1 MAQTK
6 SPALFSRGTAIDFL
20 ALTALWLVAV
30 LIVNPRGDF
39 PLNDD
44 WAASRSVKQLVEH
57 GVYQPT
63 GWMAMTL
70 IIHVFWG
77 ALFCIPHGFS
87 FMAVR
92 ISTLVLSLVG
102 VLGVY
107 VLIRQLDRP
116 RWLAMFCA
124 LTLCFN
130 PVYFSLSNTF
140 MTDVPFTAWEI
151 LACLFFVR
159 YLQMEK
165 NFDLCIAAT
174 LAIVALLIRQLGLAI
189 PMAFGVAFLFKKGF
203 KKHSWIR
210 AALPAILTAGTLIA
224 FNHWL
229 QVSGRAVGDYN
240 LAFAQMV
247 GKSKH
252 PLMLPLNF
260 AHYGWV
266 MLMYLGLF
274 LLPIFATVKFNRQTE
289 VEKSRST
296 FWVFLALFGL
306 LTLTVGHYFL
316 KTALMPV
323 HLNILDPWGLGPLTL
338 CDTQMLKLP
347 DVPLLPTAFWVVV
360 TGLSLLGAGLL
371 VTIVVKEVPRLVSE
385 YRSHNVSAPPVDS
398 QLNNTLA
405 IFFLSSTLI
414 YLGPLLINGFF
425 DRYLLTAIVMLGA
438 FVVVSLPVI
447 EQPPISLRYFAGIL
461 LVVGFAGY
469 SIAGTRDYLEW
480 NRIRWE
486 ALADLQRENISPR
499 QIDGGFEFNGW
510 LFYDP
515 KFHGS
520 HHKSDWWVQDDEYIL
535 SFGQLAG
542 YAIHREYQYTHW
554 MPPYVG
560 KILVLKRMAVET
572 NTLDN
577 RDSAAIIRP

>member
-6 SPALFSRGTAIDFL
+6 SPALLSRGTAIDFL
-20 ALTALWLVAV
+20 ALTVLWLLAV

-57 GVYQPT
+57 GVYQPA

-70 IIHVFWG
+70 IVHVFWG
-77 ALFCIPHGFS
+77 ALFCLPQGFS

-92 ISTLVLSLVG
+92 ISTLALSLVG
-102 VLGVY
+102 VLGLY
-107 VLIRQLDRP
+107 ALIRQLDRP
-116 RWLAMFCA
+116 RWLAMFFA

-130 PVYFSLSNTF
+130 PIYFSLSNTF
-140 MTDVPFTAWEI
+140 MTDVPFTVWEI

-159 YLQMEK
+159 HLQTEK
-165 NFDLCIAAT
+165 NYDLCIATA
-174 LAIVALLIRQLGLAI
+174 LAIVALLTRQLGLAI
-189 PMAFGVAFLFKKGF
+189 PMAFGLAFLFKNGF
-203 KKHSWIR
+203 QKHSWLR
-210 AALPAILTAGTLIA
+210 AVLPAILTAGTLIA

-229 QVSGRAVGDYN
+229 RTSGRAVGAYN

-247 GKSKH
+247 GKAKR
-252 PLMLPLNF
+252 PLTLPLNF

-274 LLPIFATVKFNRQTE
+274 LLPIFAVVKFNRQTE
-289 VEKSRST
+289 AQKSRSVI
-296 FWVFLALFGL
+296 WVWLAWLGL

-323 HLNILDPWGLGPLTL
+323 HLNILDSWGLGPLTL

-347 DVPLLPTAFWVVV
+347 HVPLLPAAFWVVV
-360 TGLSLLGAGLL
+360 TGLSLSGAGLL
-371 VTIVVKEVPRLVSE
+371 VAVVVREMTRLGTE
-385 YRSHNVSAPPVDS
+385 YRSRTVATQPVDS
-398 QLNNTLA
+398 RIKNTVA
-405 IFFLSSTLI
+405 IFFLAGAVI

-425 DRYLLTAIVMLGA
+425 DRYLLTAVVLLGA
-438 FVVVSLPVI
+438 FVVVTLPVI
-447 EQPPISLRYFAGIL
+447 DRPLIRLRYLAGIL
-461 LVVGFAGY
+461 LVLGFAGY
-469 SIAGTRDYLEW
+469 AIAGTRDYLAW

-486 ALADLQRENISPR
+486 ALADLQRENISPK

-510 LFYDP
+510 YFYDP
-515 KFHGS
+515 KSHGPR
-520 HHKSDWWVQDDEYIL
+520 HKSDWWVQDDEYIL

-542 YAIHREYQYTHW
+542 YKIHREYQYTHW
-554 MPPYVG
+554 MPPYQG
-560 KILVLKRMAVET
+560 KILVLQRNDAET
-572 NTLDN
+572 TMPGNLDG
-577 RDSAAIIRP
+577 AAAKHP

>member
-1 MAQTK
+1 MAQNK
-6 SPALFSRGTAIDFL
+6 SPALFPRGTAIDFI
-20 ALTALWLVAV
+20 ALTALWLLAV

-44 WAASRSVKQLVEH
+44 WAASRSVRQLVEH

-63 GWMAMTL
+63 GWLAMTL
-70 IIHVFWG
+70 ILHVFWG
-77 ALFCIPHGFS
+77 ALFCLPHGFS

-102 VLGVY
+102 VLGLY
-107 VLIRQLDRP
+107 ALIRQLDRP
-116 RWLAMFCA
+116 RWLAMICG

-130 PVYFSLSNTF
+130 PIYFSLANTF

-159 YLQMEK
+159 YLQREK
-165 NFDLCIAAT
+165 SFDLCLAT
-174 LAIVALLIRQLGLAI
+174 ALAIAALLIRQLGLAI
-189 PMAFGVAFLFKKGF
+189 PLAFGVAFLFKNGF
-203 KKHSWIR
+203 QRHSWFR
-210 AALPAILTAGTLIA
+210 ATLPAILTAGTLIT

-229 QVSGRAVGDYN
+229 RVSGRAVGDYN

-274 LLPIFATVKFNRQTE
+274 LLPIFATVKFNRPTE
-289 VEKSRST
+289 AEKSRSVI
-296 FWVFLALFGL
+296 WVWLAWLGL

-347 DVPLLPTAFWVVV
+347 DVPQLPTAFWVVV

-371 VTIVVKEVPRLVSE
+371 VALVVKEVTRLVSA
-385 YRSHNVSAPPVDS
+385 YRSRNFSVPPVDS

-405 IFFLSSTLI
+405 IFFLAGTLI

-425 DRYLLTAIVMLGA
+425 DRYLLTALILLA
-438 FVVVSLPVI
+438 ALVVVTLPVI
-447 EQPPISLRYFAGIL
+447 ERPPISLRYFTGML

-469 SIAGTRDYLEW
+469 AIAGTRDYLEW

-486 ALADLQRENISPR
+486 ALTDLQRENISPK

-510 LFYDP
+510 FFYDL
-515 KFHGS
+515 KSHGPR
-520 HHKSDWWVQDDEYIL
+520 HKSDWWVQDDEYIL

-542 YAIHREYQYTHW
+542 YATFREYQYAHW
-554 MPPYVG
+554 MPPYEG
-560 KILVLKRMAVET
+560 KILVLKRMAAET

-577 RDSAAIIRP
+577 GNGVATKRP